1 MGVEERTALTV
12 ALRGVYRLGEG
23 TNPSCLT
30 TASSFR
36 YPGAGSS
43 WRLVGCLGALS
54 RSIVEVGTSSGIRY
68 PGSGDHWC
76 GLLVGVSSLL

>member
-43 WRLVGCLGALS
+43 WRLVGCLGAFS
-54 RSIVEVGTSSGIRY
+54 RSIVWRWGPALGFGILG
-68 PGSGDHWC
+68 P
-76 GLLVGVSSLL
+76 VTIGVVCL